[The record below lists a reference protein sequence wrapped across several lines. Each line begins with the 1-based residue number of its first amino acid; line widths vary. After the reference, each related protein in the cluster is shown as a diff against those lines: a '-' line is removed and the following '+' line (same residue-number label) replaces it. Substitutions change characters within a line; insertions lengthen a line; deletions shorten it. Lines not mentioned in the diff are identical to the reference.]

1 MILNNLNNPELN
13 IYVANDYTVDTV
25 NKIDYTK
32 NNSVSRAQAEKQLQG
47 QLTGQ
52 KVFKLKT
59 IGETEIILS
68 HETLVK
74 LAELTK
80 VEEVN
85 EN

>member
-1 MILNNLNNPELN
+1 MILDNLNNPELN

-32 NNSVSRAQAEKQLQG
+32 NNSVTRAQAEKQLQG

>member
-1 MILNNLNNPELN
+1 MILDNLNNPELN

>member
-1 MILNNLNNPELN
+1 MTTLLTLLTKLIIL
-13 IYVANDYTVDTV
+13 
-25 NKIDYTK
+25 K

-80 VEEVN
+80 IEEVN

>member
-1 MILNNLNNPELN
+1 MILDNLNNPELN

-85 EN
+85 ED

>member
-1 MILNNLNNPELN
+1 MILDNLNNPELN
-13 IYVANDYTVDTV
+13 IYIANDYTIDTV

-47 QLTGQ
+47 QLIGQ

>member
-1 MILNNLNNPELN
+1 MILDNLNNQELN

>member
-1 MILNNLNNPELN
+1 MILDNLNNPKLN

>member
-1 MILNNLNNPELN
+1 MILDNLNNPELN
-13 IYVANDYTVDTV
+13 IYVANDYTVDTI

-32 NNSVSRAQAEKQLQG
+32 NNSISRAQAEKQLQG

>member
-1 MILNNLNNPELN
+1 MILDNLNNPELN

-52 KVFKLKT
+52 KIFKLKT

>member
-1 MILNNLNNPELN
+1 MILDNLNNPELN
-13 IYVANDYTVDTV
+13 IYIANDYTVDTV

>member
-1 MILNNLNNPELN
+1 MILDNLNNPELN

-80 VEEVN
+80 IEEVN

>member
-1 MILNNLNNPELN
+1 MILDNLNKPEQN
-13 IYVANDYTVDTV
+13 IYIANDYNIDTV
-25 NKIDYTK
+25 LKIEYTK
-32 NNSVSRAQAEKQLQG
+32 NNSVSRSQAEKQLQG

-52 KVFKLKT
+52 KIFKLKT

-80 VEEVN
+80 KEEVN

>member
-1 MILNNLNNPELN
+1 MILDNLNNPELN

-59 IGETEIILS
+59 IGEIEIILS

-80 VEEVN
+80 IEEVN

>member
-1 MILNNLNNPELN
+1 MILDNLNNPELN

-59 IGETEIILS
+59 IGEIEIILS

>member
-1 MILNNLNNPELN
+1 MILDNLNNPELN

-59 IGETEIILS
+59 IGETKIILS

>member
-1 MILNNLNNPELN
+1 MILDNLNNPELN
-13 IYVANDYTVDTV
+13 IYVANDYTVDTI

>member
-1 MILNNLNNPELN
+1 MILDNLNNPELN

-32 NNSVSRAQAEKQLQG
+32 NNSVSRVQAEKQLQG

>member
-1 MILNNLNNPELN
+1 MILDNLNKPELN

>member
-1 MILNNLNNPELN
+1 MILDNLNNPELN
-13 IYVANDYTVDTV
+13 IYVANDHTVDTV

>member
-1 MILNNLNNPELN
+1 MILDNLNNPELN

-68 HETLVK
+68 HKTLVK

>member
-1 MILNNLNNPELN
+1 MILDNLNNPELN

-74 LAELTK
+74 LTELTK

>member
-1 MILNNLNNPELN
+1 MILDNLNNPELN

-32 NNSVSRAQAEKQLQG
+32 NNSVSHAQAEKQLQG

>member
-1 MILNNLNNPELN
+1 MILDNLNNPELN
-13 IYVANDYTVDTV
+13 IYVANDYTIDTV

-74 LAELTK
+74 LVELTK

>member
-1 MILNNLNNPELN
+1 MILDNLNNPELN

-74 LAELTK
+74 LAKLTK

>member
-1 MILNNLNNPELN
+1 MILDNLNNPELN
-13 IYVANDYTVDTV
+13 IYIANDYTVDTV

-80 VEEVN
+80 IEEVN

>member
-1 MILNNLNNPELN
+1 MILDNLNNPELN
-13 IYVANDYTVDTV
+13 IYVANEYTVDTV

-32 NNSVSRAQAEKQLQG
+32 NNSVSRTQAEKQLQG

>member
-1 MILNNLNNPELN
+1 MILDNLNNPELN

-32 NNSVSRAQAEKQLQG
+32 NNSVSRTQAEKQLQG

>member
-1 MILNNLNNPELN
+1 MILDNLNNPELN

-74 LAELTK
+74 LAGLTK

>member
-1 MILNNLNNPELN
+1 MILDNLNNPELN

-74 LAELTK
+74 LVELTK

>member
-1 MILNNLNNPELN
+1 MILDNLNNSELN

-47 QLTGQ
+47 RLTGQ

>member
-1 MILNNLNNPELN
+1 MILDNLNNPELN

-32 NNSVSRAQAEKQLQG
+32 NNSVARAQAEKQLQG

>member
-1 MILNNLNNPELN
+1 MILDNLNNPELN
-13 IYVANDYTVDTV
+13 IYVANDYTIDTV

>member
-1 MILNNLNNPELN
+1 MILDNLNNPELN
-13 IYVANDYTVDTV
+13 IYVANNYTVDTV

>member
-1 MILNNLNNPELN
+1 MILDNLNNQELN

-74 LAELTK
+74 LAKLTK

>member
-1 MILNNLNNPELN
+1 MILDNLNNPELN

-80 VEEVN
+80 VEKVN

>member
-1 MILNNLNNPELN
+1 MILDNLNNPELN

-32 NNSVSRAQAEKQLQG
+32 SNSVSRAQAEKQLQG

-80 VEEVN
+80 IEEVN